1 MKLFATL
8 IRLTNRALNK
18 IISLEGGDTAM
29 SLQEELEQH
38 LMEHYEKYYR
48 FAYGYVRNQED
59 ALDIIQ
65 DSAYKA
71 IKNQGKLR
79 NRQQMDSWIYS
90 IIRNTALDFLK
101 KKKREFPMEDE
112 VLYEMAGTQEMDE
125 PEDTFYDLLKCLNEE
140 EYTVVTLRYMEDKKL
155 EEIATI
161 SGEKVNTVKSRLYR
175 ALGKL
180 RASMS

>member
-1 MKLFATL
+1 MT
-8 IRLTNRALNK
+8 
-18 IISLEGGDTAM
+18 
-29 SLQEELEQH
+29 LQEELENN

-65 DSAYKA
+65 DSAYKV

-79 NRQQMDSWIYS
+79 NRQQIDSWIYS

-101 KKKREFPMEDE
+101 KQKREFPMEDE
-112 VLYEMAGTQEMDE
+112 VLYDMADTQEMDE
-125 PEDTFYDLLKCLNEE
+125 PEDSFYDMLKCLSEE
-140 EYTVVTLRYMEDKKL
+140 EYMVINLRYIEDKKL
-155 EEIATI
+155 EEIAVI
-161 SGEKVNTVKSRLYR
+161 LGEKVNTIKSRLYR

>member
-1 MKLFATL
+1 
-8 IRLTNRALNK
+8 
-18 IISLEGGDTAM
+18 M
-29 SLQEELEQH
+29 SLQEELEKN

-65 DSAYKA
+65 DSAYKI

-79 NRQQMDSWIYS
+79 NRQQIESWIYS

-112 VLYEMAGTQEMDE
+112 VLYEMAGTQEMDASDE
-125 PEDTFYDLLKCLNEE
+125 SFYDMVRCLNEE
-140 EYTVVTLRYMEDKKL
+140 EYTVVTLRYVEERKL
-155 EEIATI
+155 EEIAGI

>member
-1 MKLFATL
+1 
-8 IRLTNRALNK
+8 
-18 IISLEGGDTAM
+18 
-29 SLQEELEQH
+29 
-38 LMEHYEKYYR
+38 MEHYEKYYR

-65 DSAYKA
+65 DSAYKM

-79 NRQQMDSWIYS
+79 NRQQMESWIYS

-112 VLYEMAGTQEMDE
+112 VLYEMAGTQEMDASDE
-125 PEDTFYDLLKCLNEE
+125 SFYDMVRCLNEE
-140 EYTVVTLRYMEDKKL
+140 EYTVVTLRYVEDRKL
-155 EEIATI
+155 EEIADI

>member
-1 MKLFATL
+1 MA
-8 IRLTNRALNK
+8 
-18 IISLEGGDTAM
+18 
-29 SLQEELEQH
+29 LQEELEKN

-65 DSAYKA
+65 DSAYKI

-79 NRQQMDSWIYS
+79 GRQQMESWIYS

-112 VLYEMAGTQEMDE
+112 VLYDMAGAQEMDE
-125 PEDTFYDLLKCLNEE
+125 PDDTFYDMVRCLNEE
-140 EYTVVTLRYMEDKKL
+140 EYTVVTLRYVEERKL
-155 EEIATI
+155 EEIADI

>member
-1 MKLFATL
+1 
-8 IRLTNRALNK
+8 
-18 IISLEGGDTAM
+18 M
-29 SLQEELEQH
+29 SLQEELEKN

-48 FAYGYVRNQED
+48 FAFGYVKNQED

-65 DSAYKA
+65 DSAYKI

-79 NRQQMDSWIYS
+79 NRKQIESWIYS

-112 VLYEMAGTQEMDE
+112 VLYEMAGTQEMDTSDE
-125 PEDTFYDLLKCLNEE
+125 SFYDLVRCLNEE
-140 EYTVVTLRYMEDKKL
+140 EYTVVTLRYVEDRKL
-155 EEIATI
+155 EEIADI

-180 RASMS
+180 RTSMS

>member
-1 MKLFATL
+1 MKLFTTL
-8 IRLTNRALNK
+8 IRLTYRALDK

-29 SLQEELEQH
+29 TLQEELEKH

-65 DSAYKA
+65 DSTYKA

-79 NRQQMDSWIYS
+79 NRQQIDSWIYS

>member
-1 MKLFATL
+1 
-8 IRLTNRALNK
+8 
-18 IISLEGGDTAM
+18 M
-29 SLQEELEQH
+29 SLQEELEKN

-65 DSAYKA
+65 DSAYKM

-79 NRQQMDSWIYS
+79 NRQQMESWIYS

-112 VLYEMAGTQEMDE
+112 VLYEMAGTQEMDASDE
-125 PEDTFYDLLKCLNEE
+125 SFYDMVRCLNEE
-140 EYTVVTLRYMEDKKL
+140 EYTVVTLRYVEDRKL
-155 EEIATI
+155 EEIADI

>member
-1 MKLFATL
+1 
-8 IRLTNRALNK
+8 
-18 IISLEGGDTAM
+18 M
-29 SLQEELEQH
+29 SLQEELEKN

-65 DSAYKA
+65 DSAYKI

-79 NRQQMDSWIYS
+79 NRQQIESWMYS

-101 KKKREFPMEDE
+101 KKKREFPMEEE
-112 VLYEMAGTQEMDE
+112 VLYEMAGTQDMDASDDSFYEMVR
-125 PEDTFYDLLKCLNEE
+125 CLNEE
-140 EYTVVTLRYMEDKKL
+140 EYTVVTLRYVEDRKL
-155 EEIATI
+155 EEIADI